1 MSQAEANG
9 RPHFDLSAYEALFLK
24 EARVC
29 LSTLRRELTRL
40 RADPADPAAL
50 HEAHRAAHTLRGMSA
65 TMHYATLTA
74 LATRLEEALQPADE
88 AQQPLALA
96 QVDALLA
103 GCDDFEAGL
112 EQLAVEEGDEGHSQ

>member
-1 MSQAEANG
+1 MSQAETNG
-9 RPHFDLSAYEALFLK
+9 RPRFDLSAYEALFLQ

-29 LSTLRRELTRL
+29 LATLRRELARL

-50 HEAHRAAHTLRGMSA
+50 REAHRAAHTLRGMSA
-65 TMHYATLTA
+65 TMHFATLTA

-88 AQQPLALA
+88 APQPLALA
-96 QVDALLA
+96 QANALLA

-112 EQLAVEEGDEGHSQ
+112 EQLVAEEGDEGHSQ